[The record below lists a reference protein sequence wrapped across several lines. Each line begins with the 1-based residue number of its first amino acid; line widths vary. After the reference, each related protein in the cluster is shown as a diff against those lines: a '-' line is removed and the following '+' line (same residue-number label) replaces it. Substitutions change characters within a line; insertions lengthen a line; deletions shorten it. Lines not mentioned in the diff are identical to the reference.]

1 MNKLALHIS
10 TWKVK
15 VTVLYPHEY
24 ISKHNTDRSKLP
36 MLRTELFM
44 KVLWSVPQSC
54 LTLCDP
60 MDCNQTPFEH
70 RIFQARMLEW
80 VAMLS
85 STGSSWPRD
94 QTHVFCVP
102 CITGIFFTTSTAWEA
117 CYVIWKYTKGW
128 YVVYCKHNENIQGQ
142 SREWFPNGP
151 VSGM

>member
-85 STGSSWPRD
+85 SSGSSQHRGRT
-94 QTHVFCVP
+94 QVS
-102 CITGIFFTTSTAWEA
+102 CIAGRFFTIWTTREA
-117 CYVIWKYTKGW
+117 SWFLNQGLLNSRPWQWKLAIPATGPLGNSPYFVLIKIVI
-128 YVVYCKHNENIQGQ
+128 
-142 SREWFPNGP
+142 
-151 VSGM
+151 